1 MMTMNLIASREN
13 SAQPTAWDTSKG
25 RTIPRRDSS
34 PRPSSSFGGA
44 SVNTEPPITLSPGQ
58 AAAVDLIQSG
68 ANVFLSGMAG
78 TGKST
83 ALLQYIGQAFRRV
96 DVCATT
102 GIAALNLQD
111 QFRKNAGVG
120 IPAYTIYRWSGM
132 ALGPAPGQ
140 RFEDYLNFLCNG
152 HYGRMPI
159 SRIAAFS
166 RVKAAECLVIDEI
179 SMLPGRII
187 DYLDFHCRALRGVE
201 RPFGGIQVVAVGD
214 FLQLPPV
221 AKNGK
226 YDWAFASQAWRDAS
240 FCNAYL
246 TEIHRQK
253 EPPFTEALNSFRE
266 GQISK
271 SVADTLSSRVKMF
284 VDRSVVRL
292 MTHNA
297 QVDKWNDYNI
307 GEIEKPEVVFEAIK
321 NGPEAE
327 TDFLIK
333 NMITPEVLT
342 LKEGARVMVTSN
354 LIIRGGKFFDR
365 FDEESYKEW
374 QSCGNQSQ
382 FDIVNGQC
390 GKVTGFGNDS
400 VFVLIDGSQDSIE
413 ICRNTWVFDP
423 SRDGKKELIINCL
436 EKNQIDS
443 LEEEPIRVLRCG
455 WVEQIPLRPAYA
467 LTIHKSQG
475 LTLNSAHIDIRA
487 AREPGQAYVAL
498 SRLRSLSGL
507 YLKDWIKGV
516 HVSEAAINFYKNL
529 Q

>member
-13 SAQPTAWDTSKG
+13 SAQPTGWDTSKG
-25 RTIPRRDSS
+25 RTTQRRDSS
-34 PRPSSSFGGA
+34 PRPSSSLGGV
-44 SVNTEPPITLSPGQ
+44 SPNTEPPITLSPGQ

-120 IPAYTIYRWSGM
+120 IAAHTIYRWAGM

-140 RFEDYLNFLCNG
+140 RFEDYLAFLQKKP
-152 HYGRMPI
+152 MPF
-159 SRIAAFS
+159 SRTAAFA
-166 RVKAAECLVIDEI
+166 RVRAAECLVIDEI

-187 DYLDFHCRALRGVE
+187 DYLDFHCRSIRKVD
-201 RPFGGIQVVAVGD
+201 RPFGGIQIVAVGD

-221 AKNGK
+221 AKDGK
-226 YDWAFASQAWRDAS
+226 YDWAFASKAWRDAG

-246 TEIHRQK
+246 TQIHRQK
-253 EPPFTEALNSFRE
+253 EPLFTEALNNFRE
-266 GQISK
+266 GRISK
-271 SVADTLSSRVKMF
+271 AVADTLSSRVKMF
-284 VDRSVVRL
+284 VDRRVVRL

-297 QVDKWNDYNI
+297 QVDKWNAYQI
-307 GEIEKPEVVFEAIK
+307 GEIDSPEVSYEADFT
-321 NGPEAE
+321 GAEHEA
-327 TDFLIK
+327 DFLAK
-333 NMITPEVLT
+333 NSITPTHLT
-342 LKEGARVMVTSN
+342 IKRGARVMATCNMEVQ
-354 LIIRGGKFFDR
+354 
-365 FDEESYKEW
+365 DEEDKT
-374 QSCGNQSQ
+374 QKHTVVNGLCGTVQDMEPESVWVAFDNGETVNIPKRSSQ
-382 FDIVNGQC
+382 FDPQRE
-390 GKVTGFGNDS
+390 DS
-400 VFVLIDGSQDSIE
+400 A
-413 ICRNTWVFDP
+413 TMT
-423 SRDGKKELIINCL
+423 
-436 EKNQIDS
+436 
-443 LEEEPIRVLRCG
+443 
-455 WVEQIPLRPAYA
+455 QIPLRPAYA

-529 Q
+529 K

>member
-1 MMTMNLIASREN
+1 MMTMNLIASQEN
-13 SAQPTAWDTSKG
+13 SALPTGWDTSKG
-25 RTIPRRDSS
+25 RMIPRRDSS
-34 PRPSSSFGGA
+34 PRPSTSFGGA

-83 ALLQYIGQAFRRV
+83 ALIQYIGQASRRV

-120 IPAYTIYRWSGM
+120 IPAYTIYRWAGI

-140 RFEDYLNFLCNG
+140 SFEDYFAFLSR
-152 HYGRMPI
+152 YPMPF
-159 SRIAAFS
+159 SRTAAFA
-166 RVKAAECLVIDEI
+166 RVRAAVCLVIDEI

-187 DYLDFHCRALRGVE
+187 DYLDFHCRSIRKVD
-201 RPFGGIQVVAVGD
+201 RPFGGIQIVAVGD

-221 AKNGK
+221 AKDGK

-246 TEIHRQK
+246 TQIHRQK
-253 EPPFTEALNSFRE
+253 EPLFTEALNNFRE
-266 GQISK
+266 GRISK
-271 SVADTLSSRVKMF
+271 AVADTLSSRVKMF
-284 VDRSVVRL
+284 VDRRVVRL

-297 QVDKWNDYNI
+297 QVDKWNAYQI
-307 GEIEKPEVVFEAIK
+307 GEIDSPEVSYEADFT
-321 NGPEAE
+321 GAEHEA
-327 TDFLIK
+327 DFLAK
-333 NMITPEVLT
+333 NSITPTHLT
-342 LKEGARVMVTSN
+342 IKRGARVMATCNMEVQ
-354 LIIRGGKFFDR
+354 
-365 FDEESYKEW
+365 DEEDKT
-374 QSCGNQSQ
+374 QKHTVVNGLCGTVQDMEPESVWVAFDNGETVNIPKRSSQ
-382 FDIVNGQC
+382 FDPQRE
-390 GKVTGFGNDS
+390 DS
-400 VFVLIDGSQDSIE
+400 A
-413 ICRNTWVFDP
+413 TMT
-423 SRDGKKELIINCL
+423 
-436 EKNQIDS
+436 
-443 LEEEPIRVLRCG
+443 
-455 WVEQIPLRPAYA
+455 QIPLRPAYA

-529 Q
+529 K